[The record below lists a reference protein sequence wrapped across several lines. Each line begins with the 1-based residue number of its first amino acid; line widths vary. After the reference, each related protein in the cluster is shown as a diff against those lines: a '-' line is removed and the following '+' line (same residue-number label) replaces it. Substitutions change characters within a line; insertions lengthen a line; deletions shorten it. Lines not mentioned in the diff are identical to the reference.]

1 MINPIETMKDGFGAI
16 KFWGSKNAPIIFTTV
31 GCIGVVVGTVTACIQ
46 TTKIDSITARRD
58 DELAD
63 LDLDLKMGHITEKE
77 YRNGLRKTYICWA
90 LRMGKNYALPAF
102 IEIGGLFCIGYGQAK
117 ALSRC
122 AAATALLTEA
132 LQRNKKLEDFI
143 HDNMGEEGLTRA
155 IAGEGVT
162 ITEMP
167 PGCEKPT
174 SYKKYFDDQTEFDFV
189 WTVGNGE
196 YSKNDPVLNERVRRD
211 TQTWANRCQRGYWD
225 MCHLND
231 IYRRYELFDKVRTEH
246 DKSAMG
252 WPSVKCG
259 HDYEVIIE
267 HRPLPGTERPEEG
280 KTEPDYLVHFV
291 NPPIPCR
298 DIQIEAGFCAS

>member
-1 MINPIETMKDGFGAI
+1 MINPIETMKDGFSAI
-16 KFWGSKNAPIIFTTV
+16 KFWGSKNAPVIFTTV

-46 TTKIDSITARRD
+46 TTKIDGITARRN

-63 LDLDLKMGHITEKE
+63 LDTDYKMGHLTDKE
-77 YRNGLRKTYICWA
+77 YRHELRKTYICWA
-90 LRMGKNYALPAF
+90 LRMGKNYALPAV

-143 HDNMGEEGLTRA
+143 RDNMGEEELTRA

-167 PGCEKPT
+167 PGSEKPT

-189 WTVGNGE
+189 WTVGDGE
-196 YSKNDPVLNERVRRD
+196 YSKNDRSLNERLRRD
-211 TQTWANRCQRGYWD
+211 TQEWGNRCLMGYWD
-225 MCHLND
+225 MCRIND
-231 IYRRYELFDKVRTEH
+231 IYRRYGKYDMVRSEY
-246 DKSAMG
+246 DVACMG
-252 WPSVKCG
+252 YPSIKTG
-259 HDYEVIIE
+259 KDYPLVIE
-267 HRPLPGTERPEEG
+267 HRPLEGTTRPGKP
-280 KTEPDYLVHFV
+280 EPDYLVHFV